1 MAAISPRA
9 PHGVSDQ
16 CPLCRSAV
24 TSDPSTADGALPCPK
39 CGGQLW
45 LLHTSAG
52 MRYHEADAVGPVRER
67 VVDVIE
73 RKFAVTRDKL
83 TGSVT
88 FQDLGADSLDVAE
101 VIMELEQEF
110 ELTIDDEEVNHLRS
124 INDLVD
130 YILWRQRHGEADAA
144 KS

>member
-9 PHGVSDQ
+9 PHGVSNQ
-16 CPLCRSAV
+16 CALCRATIAEES
-24 TSDPSTADGALPCPK
+24 STADGALSCPA

-52 MRYHEADAVGPVRER
+52 LRYHDANTVGPIRER
-67 VVDVIE
+67 VIDVIE
-73 RKFAVTRDKL
+73 RKFTVPRDQL
-83 TGSVT
+83 TGTVT

-110 ELTIDDEEVNHLRS
+110 DLTIDDEEVNHLRC

-130 YILWRQRHGEADAA
+130 YILWRKGSGAA
-144 KS
+144 S

>member
-9 PHGVSDQ
+9 PHGVSNQ
-16 CPLCRSAV
+16 CPLCRSTIAGD
-24 TSDPSTADGALPCPK
+24 SSTADGALTCPK
-39 CGGQLW
+39 CGGRLC
-45 LLHTSAG
+45 LLHTTAG
-52 MRYHEADAVGPVRER
+52 LRYHEADTVAPVRER

-73 RKFAVTRDKL
+73 RKFAVPRDQL
-83 TGSVT
+83 TGAVT

-110 ELTIDDEEVNHLRS
+110 DLTIDDEEVNHLRC

-130 YILWRQRHGEADAA
+130 YILWRRRNGAT
-144 KS
+144 